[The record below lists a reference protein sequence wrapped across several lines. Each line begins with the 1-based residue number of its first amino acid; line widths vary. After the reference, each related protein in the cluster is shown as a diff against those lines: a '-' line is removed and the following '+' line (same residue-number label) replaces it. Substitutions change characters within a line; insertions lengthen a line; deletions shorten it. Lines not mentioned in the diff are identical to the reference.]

1 MDKPYNI
8 HEPLALTGERVRPL
22 CATMWM
28 FSRISTSKRKEGRR
42 TFFEQREIERV
53 ILVDAQ
59 CIPASNNNIV
69 SFLRTGD
76 GTGSISF
83 PGRADVKG
91 VADDTPGSQDIEAG
105 GVAIEMDDVH
115 RLLANQS
122 GNISSAADV
131 GDLQILNVRSGKI
144 EGHLLFTKS
153 RRLPH
158 HLKLLENEIVR
169 QFGIGP
175 KPESIHLGKRN
186 VAHGKVSRWYST
198 NLLSNWN

>member
-1 MDKPYNI
+1 
-8 HEPLALTGERVRPL
+8 
-22 CATMWM
+22 
-28 FSRISTSKRKEGRR
+28 
-42 TFFEQREIERV
+42 
-53 ILVDAQ
+53 
-59 CIPASNNNIV
+59 
-69 SFLRTGD
+69 
-76 GTGSISF
+76 
-83 PGRADVKG
+83 
-91 VADDTPGSQDIEAG
+91 
-105 GVAIEMDDVH
+105 MDDVH

-186 VAHGKVSRWYST
+186 VAHGKVSRWYEPPVELELNTTTLTRWKLAPSVMRDQYI
-198 NLLSNWN
+198 